1 MTQMVGRSLELYFIE
16 GKPDG
21 MLVAEVFNW
30 TGHILKTPRT
40 RLSAALQRPESKFTG
55 VYVLLGEKEGK
66 PYAYIGESEEI
77 ASRIKNHDTKKEW
90 WTSAVFITTAA
101 NALNKAH
108 VKYLEARLVEL
119 AKEAGNVLLENGN
132 APPRPGLSES
142 GVANMEAFLDYLL
155 MVLPAIRVDIFLKNT
170 VSASAVAAS
179 TSGVA
184 FEMETPK
191 HGVKATA
198 VIVDGDFVVEKGS
211 IARAAW
217 MGVGTGGSGYAV
229 LHNDL
234 VSKGILKVSGDH
246 AVFTQ
251 NYSFDSP
258 SAAAAVINGRPAN
271 GQLEWKQK
279 GTGKAYKEWEAAQLS
294 QTGEAAA

>member
-1 MTQMVGRSLELYFIE
+1 MTHMAGRSLELYFIE

-40 RLSAALQRPESKFTG
+40 RLSAALQRPESEYTG
-55 VYVLLGEKEGK
+55 VYVLLGEKDGK

-101 NALNKAH
+101 NVLNKAH

-119 AKEAGNVLLENGN
+119 AKEAGNVTLENGN
-132 APPRPGLSES
+132 APPRPSLSES
-142 GVANMEAFLDYLL
+142 AVANMEAFLAYLV
-155 MVLPAIRVDIFLKNT
+155 MVFPAIRVDIFLKNT

-179 TSGVA
+179 GSSAA
-184 FEMETPK
+184 FELETPK
-191 HGVKATA
+191 HGLKATA
-198 VIVDGDFVVEKGS
+198 VIIDGDFVVEQGS
-211 IARAAW
+211 IARAGW
-217 MGVGTGGSGYAV
+217 MGVGSADSGYAN
-229 LHNDL
+229 LHKDL
-234 VSKGILKVSGDH
+234 VAKGILKVTGDH
-246 AVFTQ
+246 ALFTQ

-258 SAAAAVINGRPAN
+258 SAAAAVVNGRPAN
-271 GQLEWKQK
+271 GTLEWKQK
-279 GTGKAYKEWEAAQLS
+279 GTGKTYKEWEAAQLS
-294 QTGEAAA
+294 QSAGTAA